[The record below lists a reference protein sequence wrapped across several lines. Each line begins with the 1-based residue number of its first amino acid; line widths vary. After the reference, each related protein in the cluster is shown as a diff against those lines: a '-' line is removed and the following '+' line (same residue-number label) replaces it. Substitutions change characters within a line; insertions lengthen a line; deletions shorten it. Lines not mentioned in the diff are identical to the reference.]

1 MKATVQAAASCR
13 SNVPGRLGGFRRC
26 PDPSESRVLSRRE
39 EGGPV
44 QAVMVQRL
52 GPFWAGAALLFLLGT
67 YPQRLR
73 TSACLSLGIFVRTA
87 YERP

>member
-26 PDPSESRVLSRRE
+26 PDPSESRALSPRE
-39 EGGPV
+39 EGGPA

-52 GPFWAGAALLFLLGT
+52 GPFWAGAARLFLLGT